1 MTLVLF
7 IEKAV
12 SLKASCVLEDE
23 SMVLMGNIS
32 ILVIRLCVVQNT
44 SNFFLSACF
53 GDLIISLT
61 HFNLIICGEQSNI
74 IKAGMITI
82 FSLSNKNVGR
92 CNILHRV
99 LIKIYGVYYQELNI
113 ARFKFI
119 KFFCKTCLRISE
131 LFTK

>member
-1 MTLVLF
+1 MLVNVRTSQERFQASQNMTTFSPSSKLRLA
-7 IEKAV
+7 AV

-32 ILVIRLCVVQNT
+32 ILAIRLCVVQNT

-53 GDLIISLT
+53 GDLIISST

-92 CNILHRV
+92 CNILRRV
-99 LIKIYGVYYQELNI
+99 LIKI
-113 ARFKFI
+113 
-119 KFFCKTCLRISE
+119 
-131 LFTK
+131 

>member
-23 SMVLMGNIS
+23 SMVLMRNIS
-32 ILVIRLCVVQNT
+32 ILAIRLCVVQNT

-53 GDLIISLT
+53 GDLIISST

-82 FSLSNKNVGR
+82 LSLSNKNVGR
-92 CNILHRV
+92 CNILRRV
-99 LIKIYGVYYQELNI
+99 LIKI
-113 ARFKFI
+113 
-119 KFFCKTCLRISE
+119 
-131 LFTK
+131 

>member
-1 MTLVLF
+1 M
-7 IEKAV
+7 

-32 ILVIRLCVVQNT
+32 IIAIRLRVVQNT
-44 SNFFLSACF
+44 SNFYLSACF
-53 GDLIISLT
+53 GDLIIISLT
-61 HFNLIICGEQSNI
+61 HFNLIICGKQSNI
-74 IKAGMITI
+74 IKVGMIAI

-99 LIKIYGVYYQELNI
+99 LIKIQGVYYQELNI
-113 ARFKFI
+113 ARFKAFI

>member
-99 LIKIYGVYYQELNI
+99 LIKIYGVYYQK
-113 ARFKFI
+113 FKI
-119 KFFCKTCLRISE
+119 RPISFLAPVLE
-131 LFTK
+131 T

>member
-23 SMVLMGNIS
+23 SIVLMGNIS
-32 ILVIRLCVVQNT
+32 VLAIRLRVVQNT

-92 CNILHRV
+92 CRV
-99 LIKIYGVYYQELNI
+99 LIKI
-113 ARFKFI
+113 
-119 KFFCKTCLRISE
+119 
-131 LFTK
+131 

>member
-1 MTLVLF
+1 M
-7 IEKAV
+7 

-32 ILVIRLCVVQNT
+32 ILAIRVCVVQNT
-44 SNFFLSACF
+44 FNFFLSACF

-61 HFNLIICGEQSNI
+61 HSNLIICGEQSNI

-82 FSLSNKNVGR
+82 FSLSNKNLGR

-99 LIKIYGVYYQELNI
+99 LIKI
-113 ARFKFI
+113 
-119 KFFCKTCLRISE
+119 
-131 LFTK
+131 

>member
-1 MTLVLF
+1 MLVNVRTSQERFQASQNMTTFSPSSKLRLA
-7 IEKAV
+7 AV

-23 SMVLMGNIS
+23 SMVLMRNIS
-32 ILVIRLCVVQNT
+32 ILAIRLCVVQNT

-53 GDLIISLT
+53 GDLIISST

-92 CNILHRV
+92 CNILRRV
-99 LIKIYGVYYQELNI
+99 LIKI
-113 ARFKFI
+113 
-119 KFFCKTCLRISE
+119 
-131 LFTK
+131 

>member
-1 MTLVLF
+1 MLVNVRTSQERFQASQNMTTFSPSSKLRLA
-7 IEKAV
+7 AV

-32 ILVIRLCVVQNT
+32 ILTIRLCVVQNT

-53 GDLIISLT
+53 GDLIISST

-92 CNILHRV
+92 CNILRRV
-99 LIKIYGVYYQELNI
+99 LIKI
-113 ARFKFI
+113 
-119 KFFCKTCLRISE
+119 
-131 LFTK
+131 